1 MYTIL
6 FLGKH
11 RRRPRRMDAL
21 IQCGRALGSSPCA
34 PKKGDQMLRK
44 SMLPIIAFALC
55 VLLLLALSGCSGTTQ
70 PQATA
75 TMASVATSEPTRPQ
89 ATATMASVAT
99 SEPTQTQGTATMA
112 SVATSEPTQTQGTA
126 TMASVATSGPASG
139 ARKPLPALEQPASF
153 TDKQWLGKQLFF
165 DPNLSQPAGQACMG
179 CHDPAAGW
187 VDPNKD
193 SPTSAGNTPGLFGN
207 RNSPSVAYASFSPD
221 FHYDSAKT
229 SYIGGQFWDGRAKN
243 VADQAKGPIL
253 NPLEMNGANKQFVID
268 AVKAGPYAD
277 LFKKVWGAN
286 VFEDSVTAYDDL
298 AASIGEYEKTSEVN
312 SFSSKYDDVLRG
324 AAALTDQEKRGLDL
338 YKGKAMCDKCHTSAA
353 DPASGKV
360 LFTDF
365 SYDNAGVPKN
375 PENKFYT
382 LDAKDNPAGKD
393 FVDLGLGGQLKKQSE
408 NGKFKV
414 PSLRNIA
421 LTAPYMHNGYFT
433 TLKDVVKFYN
443 TRDVASAGWPAPEVA
458 ENVNKQD
465 MGDLK
470 LTDSEIEDILAFLN
484 TLTDMKF
491 PQVK

>member
-70 PQATA
+70 
-75 TMASVATSEPTRPQ
+75 PQ

-253 NPLEMNGANKQFVID
+253 NPLEMNGANKQFVIC
-268 AVKAGPYAD
+268 
-277 LFKKVWGAN
+277 L
-286 VFEDSVTAYDDL
+286 
-298 AASIGEYEKTSEVN
+298 
-312 SFSSKYDDVLRG
+312 
-324 AAALTDQEKRGLDL
+324 L
-338 YKGKAMCDKCHTSAA
+338 YKSDAA
-353 DPASGKV
+353 D
-360 LFTDF
+360 
-365 SYDNAGVPKN
+365 
-375 PENKFYT
+375 E
-382 LDAKDNPAGKD
+382 
-393 FVDLGLGGQLKKQSE
+393 
-408 NGKFKV
+408 
-414 PSLRNIA
+414 
-421 LTAPYMHNGYFT
+421 
-433 TLKDVVKFYN
+433 
-443 TRDVASAGWPAPEVA
+443 
-458 ENVNKQD
+458 
-465 MGDLK
+465 
-470 LTDSEIEDILAFLN
+470 
-484 TLTDMKF
+484 
-491 PQVK
+491 